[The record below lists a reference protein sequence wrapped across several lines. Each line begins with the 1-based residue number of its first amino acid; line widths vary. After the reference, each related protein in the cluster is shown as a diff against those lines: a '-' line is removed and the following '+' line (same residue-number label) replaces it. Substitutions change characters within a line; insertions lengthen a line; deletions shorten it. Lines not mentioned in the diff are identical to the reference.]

1 MRLLT
6 AGCVTFS
13 RAAAAARLPV
23 IRAMAPLAQ
32 PSAVAI
38 VLVGALLMV
47 SGTGYDDYADA
58 TTLISF
64 LLGPATVSLAIPLY
78 HQTARLKGLM
88 VPVLVALSAGAV
100 VSMASGI
107 LLVRWL
113 GGSDVLERT
122 MATKAV
128 TTPVTIALTE
138 RLGGYPEL
146 SASFAIVIGIFAAM
160 VGPRVLTLL
169 GIRDPRARGVA
180 VGAVSHG
187 VGTARML
194 EESKVEGAFSGL
206 AMGLTAVVT
215 CLLVPL
221 VAYFLL

>member
-1 MRLLT
+1 MSVILWLF
-6 AGCVTFS
+6 VTV
-13 RAAAAARLPV
+13 AAYELGRWL
-23 IRAMAPLAQ
+23 RKRTRSPLAQ
-32 PSAVAI
+32 PVAVAI
-38 VLVGALLMV
+38 VIVGALLTA
-47 SGTGYDDYADA
+47 SGTTYDDYAEA

-64 LLGPATVSLAIPLY
+64 LLGPATVALAIPLY
-78 HQTARLKGLM
+78 HQVSRLRGM
-88 VPVLVALSAGAV
+88 VVPVLVALTAGAV
-100 VSMASGI
+100 VSMVSGI

-122 MATKAV
+122 MAPKAV
-128 TTPVTIALTE
+128 TTPVTIELTD

-146 SASFAIVIGIFAAM
+146 SAAFAIVIGIVAAM
-160 VGPRVLTLL
+160 IAPRVLTLL
-169 GIRDPRARGVA
+169 RIRDPRARGVA

-187 VGTARML
+187 IGTARML
-194 EESKVEGAFSGL
+194 EESRVEGAFSGL

>member
-1 MRLLT
+1 VSVILWLF
-6 AGCVTFS
+6 VTVAAYEFGRWL
-13 RAAAAARLPV
+13 RART
-23 IRAMAPLAQ
+23 RSPLAQ
-32 PSAVAI
+32 PVAVAI
-38 VLVGALLMV
+38 VIVGTLLAV
-47 SGTGYDDYADA
+47 SGTTYDDYADA

-64 LLGPATVSLAIPLY
+64 LLGPATVALAIPLY
-78 HQTARLKGLM
+78 HQVARLKGM
-88 VPVLVALSAGAV
+88 VVPVLVALTAGAV
-100 VSMASGI
+100 VSMVSGI

-113 GGSDVLERT
+113 GGGDVLERT

-128 TTPVTIALTE
+128 TAPVTIALAE

-146 SASFAIVIGIFAAM
+146 SACFAIVIGTFAAM
-160 VGPRVLTLL
+160 VAPRVLTLL
-169 GIRDPRARGVA
+169 RIRDPRARGIA

-187 VGTARML
+187 IGTARML
-194 EESKVEGAFSGL
+194 EESRVEGAFSGL

>member
-1 MRLLT
+1 MSVILWLF
-6 AGCVTFS
+6 VTV
-13 RAAAAARLPV
+13 AAYELGRWL
-23 IRAMAPLAQ
+23 RTRTRSPLAQ
-32 PSAVAI
+32 PVAVAI
-38 VLVGALLMV
+38 VIVGALLAL
-47 SGTGYDDYADA
+47 SGTTYDDYADA
-58 TTLISF
+58 TTLITF
-64 LLGPATVSLAIPLY
+64 LLGPATVALAIPLY
-78 HQTARLKGLM
+78 HQAARLKGM
-88 VPVLVALSAGAV
+88 VVPVLVALTAGAV
-100 VSMASGI
+100 VSMVSGI

-128 TTPVTIALTE
+128 TAPVTIALAD

-146 SASFAIVIGIFAAM
+146 SACFAIVIGIVAAM
-160 VGPRVLTLL
+160 VAPRLLTLL
-169 GIRDPRARGVA
+169 GIRDPRARGIA

-187 VGTARML
+187 IGTARML
-194 EESKVEGAFSGL
+194 EESRVEGAFSGL

>member
-1 MRLLT
+1 MSVILWLF
-6 AGCVTFS
+6 VTVAAYEFGRWL
-13 RAAAAARLPV
+13 RARTHS
-23 IRAMAPLAQ
+23 PLAQ
-32 PSAVAI
+32 PVAVAI
-38 VLVGALLMV
+38 VIVGALLTV
-47 SGTGYDDYADA
+47 SDTAYDDYADA

-64 LLGPATVSLAIPLY
+64 LLGPATVALAIPLY
-78 HQTARLKGLM
+78 HQVSRLKGM
-88 VPVLVALSAGAV
+88 VVPVLVALTAGAV
-100 VSMASGI
+100 VSMVSGI

-128 TTPVTIALTE
+128 TAPVTIALAE

-146 SASFAIVIGIFAAM
+146 SACFAIVIGTFAAM
-160 VGPRVLTLL
+160 VAPRVLTLL
-169 GIRDPRARGVA
+169 GISDPRARGIA

-187 VGTARML
+187 IGTARML
-194 EESKVEGAFSGL
+194 EESRVEGAFSGL

-215 CLLVPL
+215 CLMVPL

>member
-1 MRLLT
+1 MSVILWLF
-6 AGCVTFS
+6 VTV
-13 RAAAAARLPV
+13 AAYEFGRWL
-23 IRAMAPLAQ
+23 RKRTHSPLAQ
-32 PSAVAI
+32 PVAVAI
-38 VLVGALLMV
+38 VIVGTLLAV
-47 SGTGYDDYADA
+47 SGTSYHDYAEA

-64 LLGPATVSLAIPLY
+64 LLGPATVALAIPLY
-78 HQTARLKGLM
+78 HQVSRLRGM
-88 VPVLVALSAGAV
+88 VVPVLVALTAGAV
-100 VSMASGI
+100 VSMVSGI

-122 MATKAV
+122 MAPKAV
-128 TTPVTIALTE
+128 TTPVTIELTD

-146 SASFAIVIGIFAAM
+146 SAAFAIVIGIVAAM
-160 VGPRVLTLL
+160 IAPRVLTLL
-169 GIRDPRARGVA
+169 RIRDPRARGVA

-187 VGTARML
+187 IGTARML
-194 EESKVEGAFSGL
+194 EESRVEGAFSGL

>member
-1 MRLLT
+1 VSVILWLFVTVAAYELGRWLRKRTRSPLT
-6 AGCVTFS
+6 Q
-13 RAAAAARLPV
+13 PV
-23 IRAMAPLAQ
+23 
-32 PSAVAI
+32 AVAI
-38 VLVGALLMV
+38 VIVGTLLAV
-47 SGTGYDDYADA
+47 SGTTYDDYAEA

-64 LLGPATVSLAIPLY
+64 LLGPATVALAIPLY
-78 HQTARLKGLM
+78 HQVARLKGM
-88 VPVLVALSAGAV
+88 VVPVLVALTAGAV
-100 VSMASGI
+100 VSMVSGI

-113 GGSDVLERT
+113 GGGDVLERT

-128 TTPVTIALTE
+128 TAPVTIALAE

-146 SASFAIVIGIFAAM
+146 SACFAIVIGTFAAM
-160 VGPRVLTLL
+160 VAPRVLTLL
-169 GIRDPRARGVA
+169 RIRDPRARGIA

-187 VGTARML
+187 IGTARML
-194 EESKVEGAFSGL
+194 EESRVEGAFSGL

>member
-1 MRLLT
+1 MSVILWLF
-6 AGCVTFS
+6 VTV
-13 RAAAAARLPV
+13 AAYEFGRWL
-23 IRAMAPLAQ
+23 RKRTHSPLAQ
-32 PSAVAI
+32 PVAVAI
-38 VLVGALLMV
+38 VIVGTLLAV
-47 SGTGYDDYADA
+47 SGTSYHDYADA

-64 LLGPATVSLAIPLY
+64 LLGPATVALAIPLY
-78 HQTARLKGLM
+78 HQVSRLRGM
-88 VPVLVALSAGAV
+88 VVPVLVALTAGAV
-100 VSMASGI
+100 VSMVSGI

-122 MATKAV
+122 MAPKAV
-128 TTPVTIALTE
+128 TTPVTIELTD

-146 SASFAIVIGIFAAM
+146 SAAFAIVIGIVAAM
-160 VGPRVLTLL
+160 IAPRVLTLL
-169 GIRDPRARGVA
+169 RIRDPRARGVA

-187 VGTARML
+187 IGTARML
-194 EESKVEGAFSGL
+194 EESRVEGAFSGL